1 MKMQCEMGM
10 VLACQVE
17 QCSYNR
23 KRECQAGRIQVGDMG
38 THAACDTFTTEEVQQ
53 NQGGQP
59 IVANCDVEAC
69 KFNNEEICQAPA
81 VSLGHHE
88 THAEC
93 DSFVPE

>member
-17 QCSYNR
+17 QCSYNQ
-23 KRECQAGRIQVGDMG
+23 KRECQAGRIEVGDRG
-38 THAACDTFTTEEVQQ
+38 THAACDTFTTTKVEQTTE
-53 NQGGQP
+53 QP
-59 IVANCDVEAC
+59 MVASCDVEIC
-69 KFNNEEICQAPA
+69 KFNNEEMCQAPA

-93 DSFVPE
+93 DSYVPE